1 MRSLKPVKQ
10 AVVQAEPVQVPL
22 GTGKPGLLKVDVVVA
37 ADGMVAIA
45 GWRVGAV
52 EVALEVDGAPV
63 AVDIH
68 TVDRGDVAAA
78 RGASTPQDCGF
89 VLVAENVGGGELRLA
104 AGADS
109 RRVPAE
115 QRYLLAP
122 VAAEQIDR
130 ERMGA
135 LGPVIAAL
143 ARRQTT
149 GSPAW
154 RRLVEAVPSAP
165 SGQDGIGHIDAAAVV
180 RGIGQA
186 LVVGWVA
193 VADGVQVWL
202 EDDAGG
208 VYALDGAYRFQRRDV
223 YERLADGPLCAVAA
237 QAAFVL
243 RIQTPADIVRLRLVA
258 LGPQGRSVLSEMPCS
273 ELPRSSTA
281 VVSWLFGA
289 NTPRDDL
296 AARFTAVDQP
306 VLEAIAAVDATAR
319 ATLPVRCLDHGEPPA
334 APRASVIVPL
344 YGRHDF
350 VESQMLEWARD
361 PAIGREVEIVY
372 VVDDPGIMAAFAH
385 EAAGLHRLYGVP
397 FRVVDGLVN
406 RGFSGA
412 NNLGAEHSRGDVLVF
427 LNSDAFPRRPGWVG
441 ALCDLLAADPTIGAV
456 GPRLIMASGGIQHAG
471 MRFQWLPEFGI
482 WANVHPGAGLD
493 PALDPATG
501 PTDVP
506 AVTGACLAVRRDDF
520 VRVGGWDTGYV
531 IGDFEDSDLCLKL
544 RALGRRIVY
553 QPDVE
558 LTHLERQ
565 SFALLGG
572 GEFRQQVVLVN
583 ALRHQQRWADLL
595 ATEGNG
601 R

>member
-1 MRSLKPVKQ
+1 MRSLRPAKQ
-10 AVVQAEPVQVPL
+10 AVVQAEPVPVPL
-22 GTGKPGLLKVDVVVA
+22 GTGRPGLLKVDVAVS
-37 ADGMVAIA
+37 ADGLVAVA

-52 EVALEVDGAPV
+52 GVALEVDGTAI
-63 AVDIH
+63 AADLY

-104 AGADS
+104 AGSDP

-115 QRYLLAP
+115 QRHLIAP
-122 VAAEQIDR
+122 EAVEQIDQ

-135 LGPVIAAL
+135 LGPVIAAIV
-143 ARRQTT
+143 RRQTM

-154 RRLVEAVPSAP
+154 RRLVEAVPPAAT
-165 SGQDGIGHIDAAAVV
+165 GRDATGHLDAAAVV
-180 RGIGQA
+180 RGTGQA
-186 LVVGWVA
+186 LAVGWVA

-202 EDDAGG
+202 EDDGG
-208 VYALDGAYRFQRRDV
+208 DVYPLDGAYRFQRRDV
-223 YERLADGPLCAVAA
+223 SERLADGPLCAAA
-237 QAAFVL
+237 ARAAFVM
-243 RIQTPADIVRLRLVA
+243 RIPPHGEINRLRMVA
-258 LGPQGRSVLSEMPCS
+258 LGPQGRHVLGESACS
-273 ELPRSSTA
+273 ELPRSSAA
-281 VVSWLFGA
+281 VVNWLFGA

-296 AARFTAVDQP
+296 AARFAAVDRP
-306 VLEAIAAVDATAR
+306 VLEAIAAADVTAR
-319 ATLPVRCLDHGEPPA
+319 AALPVRCIDHGPQPER
-334 APRASVIVPL
+334 PRASVIVPL

-350 VESQMLEWARD
+350 VETQMLEWARD

-397 FRVVDGLVN
+397 FRVVDGVVN

-412 NNLGAEHSRGDVLVF
+412 NNLGADHSRGAVLVF

-456 GPRLIMASGGIQHAG
+456 GPRLLTASGGIQHAG

-493 PALDPATG
+493 PVLDPATG

-520 VRVGGWDTGYV
+520 TQVGGWDTGYV

-553 QPDVE
+553 QPAVE

-583 ALRHQQRWADLL
+583 ALRHQQRWADVL
-595 ATEGNG
+595 AVEGQA